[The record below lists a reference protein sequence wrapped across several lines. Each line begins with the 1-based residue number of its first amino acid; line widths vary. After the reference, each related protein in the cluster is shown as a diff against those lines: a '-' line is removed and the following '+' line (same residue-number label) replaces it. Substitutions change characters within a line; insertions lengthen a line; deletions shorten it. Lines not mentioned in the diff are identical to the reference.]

1 MNSFR
6 ILAAGEA
13 GPNPLL
19 PHTAEIIVG
28 TVAFVLLF
36 LFLKR
41 FAFPMF
47 EKAFAERTAAIEGG
61 LQRAEK
67 AQAEAAEALA
77 QYQSQLSDARGEA
90 SRLRED
96 ARAQGAAIIEEM
108 RAQAQAEANRI
119 TAAAQAS
126 IEAERQQ
133 ALASLRA
140 EVGTLASELASRIVG
155 ESLSDEALQRR
166 VVDRFLAEIEATN
179 PR

>member
-1 MNSFR
+1 MKTFV
-6 ILAAGEA
+6 ILAAAEE

-19 PHTAEIIVG
+19 PHTAEIVVG
-28 TVAFVLLF
+28 TIAFALLF
-36 LFLKR
+36 FFLKK

-47 EKAFAERTAAIEGG
+47 EKAFTERTAAIEGG

-67 AQAEAAEALA
+67 AQAEAAAALE

-108 RAQAQAEANRI
+108 RTQAQAEAARI
-119 TAAAQAS
+119 TATAQAA

-133 ALASLRA
+133 ALTSLRA
-140 EVGTLASELASRIVG
+140 EVGALASELAARIVG
-155 ESLSDEALQRR
+155 ESLNDEAMQRR
-166 VVDRFLAEIEATN
+166 VVDRFLSEIEAAK
-179 PR
+179 

>member
-1 MNSFR
+1 MTSFV
-6 ILAAGEA
+6 ILAAET
-13 GPNPLL
+13 GPSPLM

-28 TVAFVLLF
+28 TIAFALLF
-36 LFLKR
+36 FFLKK

-77 QYQSQLSDARGEA
+77 QYQAQLSDARGEA
-90 SRLRED
+90 TRLRED

-108 RAQAQAEANRI
+108 RAQAQAEAHRI
-119 TAAAQAS
+119 TTAAQAA

-133 ALASLRA
+133 AIASLRA
-140 EVGTLASELASRIVG
+140 EVGSLASELASRIVG
-155 ESLSDEALQRR
+155 ESLSDDALQRR
-166 VVDRFLAEIEATN
+166 VVDRFLNEIEATN
-179 PR
+179 SR

>member
-1 MNSFR
+1 MKS
-6 ILAAGEA
+6 ILIAAAEE

-19 PHTAEIIVG
+19 PHTAEIVVG
-28 TVAFVLLF
+28 TIAFALLF
-36 LFLKR
+36 FFLRK

-67 AQAEAAEALA
+67 AQAEAAAALT
-77 QYQSQLSDARGEA
+77 QYQAQLSDARGEA
-90 SRLRED
+90 SRLREE

-108 RAQAQAEANRI
+108 RSQAQAEANRI
-119 TAAAQAS
+119 TAAAQAA

-133 ALASLRA
+133 AITSLRA

-155 ESLSDEALQRR
+155 ESLTDEAMQRR
-166 VVDRFLAEIEATN
+166 VVDRFLSEIEAAK
-179 PR
+179 

>member
-1 MNSFR
+1 MNNFVL
-6 ILAAGEA
+6 LAAAEE

-28 TVAFVLLF
+28 TLAFGLLF
-36 LFLKR
+36 FFLKKY
-41 FAFPMF
+41 AFPMF

-67 AQAEAAEALA
+67 AQEEAAIALA
-77 QYQSQLSDARGEA
+77 QYQSQLNDARGEA
-90 SRLRED
+90 STLREE

-108 RAQAQAEANRI
+108 RTQAQSEANRI
-119 TAAAQAS
+119 TSAAQAT

-140 EVGTLASELASRIVG
+140 EVGILASELASRIVG
-155 ESLSDEALQRR
+155 ESLADEALQRR
-166 VVDRFLAEIEATN
+166 VVDRFLDEIEAAK
-179 PR
+179 